1 MNKIFIILLL
11 FSISLSPAVLMA
23 ETAEEKRRIEEEK
36 RDQLRPSETHPGETQ
51 PRGEKKEE
59 TLPLSFVDR
68 IYFAELM
75 TRKISFRYDA
85 SKIFVLLMG
94 VENQYID
101 MNSQIIFL
109 KEKNFLPKKFE
120 ADFRPREPLR
130 KGLFAYMLYKALDVK
145 GGISLSLFGVSE
157 RYALKELVYQGILA
171 SGNTDDILT
180 GEELVSTTMRAAEFI
195 SEKNL
200 PKKEETTK

>member
-1 MNKIFIILLL
+1 MKKIFIILLL
-11 FSISLSPAVLMA
+11 PSIIFSPCLLLA
-23 ETAEEKRRIEEEK
+23 ETAEERRRIEEEK
-36 RDQLRPSETHPGETQ
+36 RDELRSSEGHPLKQQE
-51 PRGEKKEE
+51 EK

-75 TRKISFRYDA
+75 TRKISYRYDA

-101 MNSQIIFL
+101 MDSQIIFL

-120 ADFRPREPLR
+120 ADFSPREPLR

-145 GGISLSLFGVSE
+145 GGITLSLFGVSE

-171 SGNTDDILT
+171 SGNENDILT

-195 SEKNL
+195 SKKNL
-200 PKKEETTK
+200 SKIEETTK

>member
-1 MNKIFIILLL
+1 MKNIFIILLL
-11 FSISLSPAVLMA
+11 FSIIFSPCLLLA
-23 ETAEEKRRIEEEK
+23 ETAEERRRIEEEK
-36 RDQLRPSETHPGETQ
+36 RNELRSSEVHPLKQ
-51 PRGEKKEE
+51 QKLE

-109 KEKNFLPKKFE
+109 KEKNFLPKKLE
-120 ADFRPREPLR
+120 ADFSPREPLR
-130 KGLFAYMLYKALDVK
+130 KGLFAYMLYKALEVE
-145 GGISLSLFGVSE
+145 GGITLSLFGISE

-171 SGNTDDILT
+171 SGNENDILT
-180 GEELVSTTMRAAEFI
+180 GEELVSTTMRAADFI
-195 SEKNL
+195 SKKNL
-200 PKKEETTK
+200 SKREETIK

>member
-1 MNKIFIILLL
+1 MKNIFIILLL
-11 FSISLSPAVLMA
+11 FSIIFFPFVLMA

-36 RDQLRPSETHPGETQ
+36 RDELRSSETHPSRQQE
-51 PRGEKKEE
+51 EK

-109 KEKNFLPKKFE
+109 KEKNFLPKKLE
-120 ADFRPREPLR
+120 ADFSPREPLR

-145 GGISLSLFGVSE
+145 GGITLSLFGISE

-171 SGNTDDILT
+171 SGNENDILT
-180 GEELVSTTMRAAEFI
+180 GEELVSTTMRAADFI
-195 SEKNL
+195 SKKNL
-200 PKKEETTK
+200 SKREETTK